1 MRKMPKIKFI
11 DFCAGIGA
19 GRLALENLG
28 MECVGFSEIDKKAEI
43 TYREIFNNNEV
54 NFGDVMAINPNSL
67 PNFDLMIAGF
77 PCQSFSEI
85 GNKKGMGDTRGQII
99 IGLINIL
106 KTKKVPYFILENV
119 KGLVNHDGGNT
130 LKVIL
135 EMLNDAG
142 YTVQHKILNS
152 LDFGVPQLRNRIYLV
167 GIRKDLVNK
176 KDFIWSNNKGRV
188 LLKDFLIDE
197 TIIEKSEKI
206 KSYKRLLNY
215 VNNKV
220 NMGKFNL
227 NELLKKDYL
236 IIDTR
241 QSDLRI
247 YENLVPT
254 LRAGNHGILYVKN
267 SKFHKLTGFET
278 LLLQGFSVQIANKLS
293 IKIDNYTL
301 LKQAGNA
308 MTINVIEMVGKSLI
322 ESIN

>member
-1 MRKMPKIKFI
+1 MSKIKFI
-11 DFCAGIGA
+11 DFCAGIGG
-19 GRLALENLG
+19 GRIALENLG
-28 MECVGFSEIDKKAEI
+28 MECIGFSEIDKKAEI
-43 TYREIFNNNEV
+43 TYREIFKTDEK
-54 NFGDVMAINPNSL
+54 NFGDIMKITPNNL

-85 GNKKGMGDTRGQII
+85 GNKNGLHDDRGHVIV
-99 IGLINIL
+99 GLVNIL

-130 LKVIL
+130 LKVIFK
-135 EMLNDAG
+135 MLNDAG

-267 SKFHKLTGFET
+267 NKFHKLSGFEA
-278 LLLQGFSVQIANKLS
+278 LLLQGFPKLIARELS
-293 IKIDNYTL
+293 TKISNSDL

>member
-1 MRKMPKIKFI
+1 MPKIKFI